1 MAVNMYQSLLKY
13 KKYRYLKASSILLIV
28 CIVIYLSQG
37 PSQPANGGTTQ
48 GYILGSIATFII
60 LLLTYLGIRKRQY
73 SSNLGNLQGWTSAH
87 VYLGISLLLIASLH
101 TDFQVGWNVHTL
113 AYSLMLLV
121 ILSGFYGLYTYMH
134 YPRVLSNNNTGGSQD
149 VWLEEMSE
157 IDDKI
162 KEISISCRLNE
173 RLYVLSAIKN
183 TSLKGGLFNQFKG
196 KDYSK
201 VREQEGNK
209 KLVSNKN
216 QQTVINILAQ
226 AIPKS
231 ISQSESSALNQLLTL
246 FSRRQRL
253 LKIIRRNLQI
263 KAYLK
268 MWLIFHIPLTI
279 ALLAALFV
287 HILVVFLY
295 W

>member
-73 SSNLGNLQGWTSAH
+73 LSNLGNLQGWTSAH

-134 YPRVLSNNNTGGSQD
+134 YPRVLSNNKTGGSQD
-149 VWLEEMSE
+149 VWLVEMNE

-268 MWLIFHIPLTI
+268 VWLIFKIPLTI
-279 ALLAALFV
+279 AILAALLV
-287 HILVVFLY
+287 HIIVVFLY